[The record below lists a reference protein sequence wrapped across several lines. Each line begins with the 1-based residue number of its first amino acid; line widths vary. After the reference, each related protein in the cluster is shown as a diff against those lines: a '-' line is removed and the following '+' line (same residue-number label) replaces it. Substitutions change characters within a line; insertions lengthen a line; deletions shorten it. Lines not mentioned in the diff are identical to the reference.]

1 MFPWAKFRRTKGA
14 IKLHVGI
21 DHQGFLPMFLTVTDG
36 KKHDVT
42 QARALTLPKGSIVA
56 VDRGYIDYQWF
67 DQLNRSEIYFVTRA
81 KKNMRY
87 AVRNRKPV
95 VRGQGITSD
104 QTIVLTSLRGQSYP
118 RTLRRVGY
126 QDPQT
131 GKHYFF
137 LTNNFTLAA
146 KTIADIY
153 KARWQIELFFKWIK
167 QNLKVKSFLGT
178 SKNAVMT
185 QIWVA
190 MCMYLMLSYLKFANR
205 LGWSLQQILRV
216 LQLNLFERRSL
227 LELFTTQSQPPD
239 PPVRQLCWQWT

>member
-1 MFPWAKFRRTKGA
+1 
-14 IKLHVGI
+14 
-21 DHQGFLPMFLTVTDG
+21 MFLTVTDG

-42 QARALTLPKGSIVA
+42 QARSLTLPKGSIVA

-67 DQLNRSEIYFVTRA
+67 DQLNRSAIYFVTRA

-87 AVRNRKPV
+87 AVRDRKAV

-104 QTIVLTSLRGQSYP
+104 QTIVLTSLRGQSYAKS
-118 RTLRRVGY
+118 LRRVGY
-126 QDPQT
+126 RDPET

-137 LTNNFTLAA
+137 LTNNFALSA

-190 MCMYLMLSYLKFANR
+190 MCMYLMLSYIKFANR

-216 LQLNLFERRSL
+216 LQLNLFERRPL

-239 PPVRQLCWQWT
+239 PPVQQLYWRWT